1 MNDIFNQRYLEILY
15 WWLHLQFY
23 GWYYLLSAFQTC
35 ASTEH
40 HINSWMWNFYFIFDS
55 HSNIVCCPM
64 EVRYWF
70 IVDLYLKK
78 THFKMVLIVWV
89 KVRIMVINATFN
101 NISLILWRSVLLMIE
116 GTGIP
121 GENHRS
127 AASHL
132 QTLSLASNAPRLN
145 GIRPLNFRL
154 WLCARNVY

>member
-1 MNDIFNQRYLEILY
+1 MISLTKDIWKYYIDDYTFSFMADTICFQPSRHALALSIISTLGCGISILFLIVTVTLY
-15 WWLHLQFY
+15 VTLWRWDIDS
-23 GWYYLLSAFQTC
+23 LL
-35 ASTEH
+35 
-40 HINSWMWNFYFIFDS
+40 IYIW
-55 HSNIVCCPM
+55 
-64 EVRYWF
+64 
-70 IVDLYLKK
+70 KK

-127 AASHL
+127 AASHW